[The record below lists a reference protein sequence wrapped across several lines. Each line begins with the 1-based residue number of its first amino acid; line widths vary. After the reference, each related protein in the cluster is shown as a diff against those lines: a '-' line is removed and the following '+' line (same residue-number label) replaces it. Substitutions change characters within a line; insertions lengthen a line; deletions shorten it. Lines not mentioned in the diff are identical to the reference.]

1 MARFSLARIVSKVN
15 QLIFPV
21 PGEANIS
28 CPAAFCRYSERPA
41 GFSLT
46 LECGYIYES
55 QQAVLEA
62 NLHGFSF
69 GVTPSLEIEFD
80 DFPEDNCTLTL
91 EEFATP
97 LYYAFC
103 MPSNPGPLAAHIVFA
118 GNSYPVS
125 ISTNN
130 SNCG

>member
-1 MARFSLARIVSKVN
+1 MARFSLARIISKVN
-15 QLIFPV
+15 RLIFPV
-21 PGEANIS
+21 PGEANLS
-28 CPAAFCRYSERPA
+28 CPAAFCRDSERPA
-41 GFSLT
+41 GFLLT
-46 LECGYIYES
+46 LECGEIYPS

-103 MPSNPGPLAAHIVFA
+103 MPSNPGSLAAHIVFA
-118 GNSYPVS
+118 GNSYPAIVS
-125 ISTNN
+125 VANT
-130 SNCG
+130 NCG

>member
-1 MARFSLARIVSKVN
+1 MARFSLERIISKVN
-15 QLIFPV
+15 RLIFPV
-21 PGEANIS
+21 PGEANLS
-28 CPAAFCRYSERPA
+28 CPAAFCRDSERPA
-41 GFSLT
+41 GFLLT
-46 LECGYIYES
+46 LECGYIYPS

-80 DFPEDNCTLTL
+80 DFPEDNCILTL
-91 EEFATP
+91 EMFGMP
-97 LYYAFC
+97 QYYAFC

-118 GNSYPVS
+118 ENSYPVS